1 MIFREKNW
9 ASNTFKVDI
18 HEWLFYSIEWE
29 TNTNIFITIISFFK
43 LITNKLNDISWSE
56 KLSVYQLQIINKID

>member
-1 MIFREKNW
+1 MIFHEKNW

>member
-1 MIFREKNW
+1 MIFHEKNW
-9 ASNTFKVDI
+9 ASNTFEVDI

>member
-43 LITNKLNDISWSE
+43 LIINKLNDISWNE

>member
-43 LITNKLNDISWSE
+43 LITNKLNDISWNE